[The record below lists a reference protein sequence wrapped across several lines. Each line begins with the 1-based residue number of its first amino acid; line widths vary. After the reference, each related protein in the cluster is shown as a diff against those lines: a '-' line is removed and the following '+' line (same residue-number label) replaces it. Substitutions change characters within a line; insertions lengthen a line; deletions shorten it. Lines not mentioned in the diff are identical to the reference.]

1 MASLPFCNNFQVL
14 GTLMMTTL
22 TPLSAT
28 FNFVPK
34 IALLFFNRNYN
45 SLFQSWLKFPMDVS
59 VNEFQ
64 CGDHSLCFFEG
75 LRTLHLHEPKNVFP
89 IKC

>member
-1 MASLPFCNNFQVL
+1 
-14 GTLMMTTL
+14 MMTTL

-64 CGDHSLCFFEG
+64 CGDH
-75 LRTLHLHEPKNVFP
+75 
-89 IKC
+89 